1 MLKEGTLPPLD
12 PVVDIYNA
20 VSIRYAIPVGGEN
33 LAAYTGAPRLT
44 LADGSEPFDTVKEG
58 QPGME
63 YPEVGEVIWRD
74 DVGVTC
80 RRWNWRQGV
89 RTRLD
94 SQAQT
99 MWFILESLPAMPLAA
114 LEAAGDELVSNL
126 QRLMP
131 GATARVQLL
140 ELV

>member
-1 MLKEGTLPPLD
+1 
-12 PVVDIYNA
+12 
-20 VSIRYAIPVGGEN
+20 
-33 LAAYTGAPRLT
+33 
-44 LADGSEPFDTVKEG
+44 
-58 QPGME
+58 ME
-63 YPEVGEVIWRD
+63 HPDAGEVIWRD

-80 RRWNWRQGV
+80 RRWNWRQGF

-131 GATARVQLL
+131 GATARVQPLAL
-140 ELV
+140 A